1 MKRQIEEDADQEILE
16 MTTNYER
23 KLRHEREMNA
33 KLKGE
38 AGIMRKKFQTIQKDI
53 EEQKNEVQR
62 LMTECA
68 KYNNLIKMTEKDVVT
83 LQKALVDK
91 DLAVANKDKHITE
104 LLKTNSD
111 LEKFK
116 FVLEY
121 RIRELRKQIE
131 PKDREIIYLKQQN
144 ADVSQ

>member
-1 MKRQIEEDADQEILE
+1 MSESDEMMKQIEEDADQEILD

-62 LMTECA
+62 LMMECA
-68 KYNNLIKMTEKDVVT
+68 KYNNIIKMTEKDVIT

-91 DLAVANKDKHITE
+91 DLAVSNKVTP
-104 LLKTNSD
+104 S
-111 LEKFK
+111 
-116 FVLEY
+116 
-121 RIRELRKQIE
+121 
-131 PKDREIIYLKQQN
+131 
-144 ADVSQ
+144 